1 MDGVFP
7 TFGTRLY
14 RLQTQPMGLN
24 KIWDKSTHAFGP
36 CMWWSCRILPGY
48 IGTTGQA
55 DLLRN
60 PTCDRA
66 CSPKRDW
73 CANG

>member
-7 TFGTRLY
+7 TFGTRPY
-14 RLQTQPMGLN
+14 RLQTQPIGLN

-36 CMWWSCRILPGY
+36 CMWWSYRILPGY
-48 IGTTGQA
+48 TGTTGQA

-60 PTCDRA
+60 PTQSGFFRKTLG
-66 CSPKRDW
+66 SL
-73 CANG
+73 